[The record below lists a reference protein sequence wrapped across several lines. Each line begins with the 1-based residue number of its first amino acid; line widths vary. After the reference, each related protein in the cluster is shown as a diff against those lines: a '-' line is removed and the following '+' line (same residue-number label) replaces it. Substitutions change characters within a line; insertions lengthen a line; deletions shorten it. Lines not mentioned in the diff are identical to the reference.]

1 MGWRPATAG
10 RQLLGR
16 AWGLNQIGLLLSLIL
31 ICVVFGFLS
40 PYFLLPMNGVNVARA
55 SSYMGITAAITTLV
69 LVGGALDLS
78 IGAVMALS
86 SVVVAQLLIQ
96 GVPWPMAVAGS
107 LGAGLLV
114 GLLNGVVVTYVGIN
128 PLIVT
133 IATQFLVRGV
143 AYIIVS
149 GRELAITDSHV
160 LFIGQGD
167 VFGLPFPALLML
179 AIFGLVAW
187 WMNFTAFG
195 KHVFAI
201 GGSPNGLMAKLAG
214 IAVERRR
221 MQLYILSA
229 VFASVS
235 GLVLGGFTAAGLAYA
250 ASGIELTVISAVILG
265 GTALIGGR
273 GSVGGTL
280 MGVFLLGIIANGMTL
295 LSVPSYW
302 QFVVQGAILL
312 AAVVIDELR
321 LKRALQ

>member
-1 MGWRPATAG
+1 
-10 RQLLGR
+10 
-16 AWGLNQIGLLLSLIL
+16 
-31 ICVVFGFLS
+31 
-40 PYFLLPMNGVNVARA
+40 
-55 SSYMGITAAITTLV
+55 
-69 LVGGALDLS
+69 
-78 IGAVMALS
+78 
-86 SVVVAQLLIQ
+86 
-96 GVPWPMAVAGS
+96 
-107 LGAGLLV
+107 V